1 MKSIKRDCIEGI
13 YRDDMELLPELSLVN
28 TVRVCFFASQSLKQ
42 EYRSIRTA
50 R

>member
-13 YRDDMELLPELSLVN
+13 YRDGHGAITRIIVGKYRKG
-28 TVRVCFFASQSLKQ
+28 VFFASQSLKQ